1 LYNNNNK
8 NKNKNMKI
16 ELPFDFIEDLK
27 KTDEWEFLNDIG
39 VFQFDWMDRNNRK
52 NIVVDTILHQGISIE
67 LLSKLRTELE
77 SSILNKTYSFPI
89 GKFEEQKYKTFCKKL
104 DWHLKNADN
113 SDKVVSFGTIKDIP
127 AALETWFLQKS
138 VLPTFL
144 IETDF
149 NQQPY
154 LLTGCTFTP
163 KTKYVEQAYTTLTF
177 KGIRLGSVEVKT
189 FNVKSIHQ
197 LTKNQLAKKVT
208 IEEFFEHLD
217 IQLFSLEDEEYLE
230 KVKVVEEK
238 FDEIGTVYDISEMEF
253 ITSRNYGKSYQY
265 VNTTNRNI
273 SPIVVVDTKT
283 YVEDNS
289 SSTSRRTNQS
299 FLAIPFGK
307 ENEIK
312 LPTHT
317 IIAGFHLESHSWV
330 RFDVNSMKPHVF
342 AGPQLMDKLIIN
354 EQDKYLV
361 NMLINQSKL
370 ELEDIVAGK
379 QGGSLVLATGLPGTG
394 KTLTAQVL
402 SESIGLPLYTVQC
415 SQLGLKPDTIEQ
427 KLETVLQNAERWN
440 AVLQIDE
447 ADVYIRERGLDLQH
461 NAIVGSFLRMLEKAN
476 CILFMT
482 SNIDSIDDAIKSR
495 ATALIRYKLPDFEKL
510 IKIFNVL
517 KNQFKVEFGFEPEN
531 LFVSENEDDDCYK
544 TVELYNQ
551 TKPYSGRDIKSFM
564 KLAKMQIEHLQVE
577 KLSLQDAKMILTYI
591 K

>member
-1 LYNNNNK
+1 
-8 NKNKNMKI
+8 MKI
-16 ELPFDFIEDLK
+16 ELPFDFIDDLK

-39 VFQFDWMDRNNRK
+39 VFQFDWTDRNHRK

-67 LLSKLRTELE
+67 LLSKLRSELE
-77 SSILNKTYSFPI
+77 SSILNNTYSFPI

-163 KTKYVEQAYTTLTF
+163 KTKHVEQAYTTLTF
-177 KGIRLGSVEVKT
+177 QGIRLGSVESKT
-189 FNVKSIHQ
+189 FTIKNIVQ
-197 LTKNQLAKKVT
+197 LTRNLSKKKVT
-208 IEEFFEHLD
+208 IEELFELLD

-230 KVKVVEEK
+230 KVKIVEEK
-238 FDEIGTVYDISEMEF
+238 FNEIGTVYDISEMEV
-253 ITSRNYGKSYQY
+253 INSRNYGKSYQY

-273 SPIVVVDTKT
+273 SPIVVVDTKK

-289 SSTSRRTNQS
+289 SSSSRRTNQS

-307 ENEIK
+307 ENEVK

-317 IIAGFHLESHSWV
+317 IIAGFHLESHNWV

-415 SQLGLKPDTIEQ
+415 SQLGLSPDTIEM

-447 ADVYIRERGLDLQH
+447 ADVYIRERGLDLHH

-495 ATALIRYKLPDFEKL
+495 ATALIRYQLPDFAKL
-510 IKIFNVL
+510 LKIFDVL
-517 KNQFKVEFGFEPEN
+517 KNQFKVEFEFEPEK
-531 LFVSENEDDDCYK
+531 LFISENEDDDCYK

-551 TKPYSGRDIKSFM
+551 NKQYSGRDIKSFM

-577 KLSLQDAKMILTYI
+577 KLSLKDAKMILTYI